1 MNRRMQIRWKLITII
16 VLAALLAFLLLIFKD
31 RSEPEYVG
39 EMVFTEEMQILTNK
53 SAELLKTDP
62 KEVRQ
67 EIGEYTKEEDW
78 YEAFD
83 QFLTYHE
90 LDQKICRETIGIIGG
105 EAVVHKPELA
115 RAQVLTVEAKVYSCA
130 SDEFEQLSYTNV
142 IAYRMEDTLLAIREK
157 LPDPVVFPEAYLE
170 EADEN
175 GIQFFYRG
183 CELYHPCAQKQESEQ
198 IVTLGFRGEELV
210 SYEEDGEIISGKTLQ
225 VTEQAVTLEEQ
236 VEILFGEVCEGYYQK
251 EEVRSSNTDEIP
263 IGYAFTDYLIKDG
276 KICAFLIL
284 PKEQMEYIRVAIW
297 QSDYRG
303 LYHKEIILQSSEELT
318 LSYMKNGEKKEEP
331 LPAGKKLVLSQDA
344 DYLKEGMLKV
354 VNPTNSGKTDLLSVH
369 RNQGVPSYR
378 GNFEIHKTED
388 GLLLINELLLEE
400 YLYAVVPSEMPST
413 YPAESLKAQ
422 AVCARTYSY
431 GYLEHAGL
439 PALGAHVDDSVNY
452 QVYNNIMEKKS
463 STDAVRQTEGEL
475 LLQDGKP
482 ITAYYYSTS
491 CGYGSD
497 DRIWK
502 EEGESAAPY
511 LRSVHIAQDKNQDI
525 NKESQEKLI
534 QMDPLKENKEQT
546 DAAQIDELQEKNEQ
560 PVVNHQDNQQDN
572 LQKNSEQKIKETI
585 DNNQNDLTQE
595 EAIREYLTTVHE
607 EDYEKDEPWYRWSYT
622 VKDFD
627 TNLLKKKLQERG
639 ISFTD
644 FKKVKDMEI
653 IRRAAGGSAEI
664 LVITTDQGEIPV
676 EGEYEIRY
684 VLNQGGGVI
693 RQDDSP
699 YALSTILPS
708 AYFVMDLQ
716 MGKKGV
722 TGFSLSGGGF
732 GHGVG
737 MSQNAAKS
745 MAQSGKTYEEIL
757 AMFYRD
763 CQLAKKY

>member
-1 MNRRMQIRWKLITII
+1 MQIRWKLIII
-16 VLAALLAFLLLIFKD
+16 FVLAALLAFLLFFYKE

-39 EMVFTEEMQILTNK
+39 EMVFTGDMQILTDK

-62 KEVRQ
+62 EAVRE

-90 LDQKICRETIGIIGG
+90 LDRQICKETIGIIGG
-105 EAVVHKPELA
+105 KDFVHKPELA
-115 RAQVLTVEAKVYSCA
+115 KGQVLTVDGTVYSYV
-130 SDEFEQLSYTNV
+130 SNGFDQLSYRNV
-142 IAYRMEDTLLAIREK
+142 VAYRMENTLLAIREK
-157 LPDPVVFPEAYLE
+157 LSDPVVFREAYLE
-170 EADEN
+170 EADES

-183 CELYHPCAQKQESEQ
+183 CGLYHPCAQKQGAEQ
-198 IVTLGFRGEELV
+198 IVTLAFQGEELV

-236 VEILFGEVCEGYYQK
+236 GTIPFGEVCEGYYQK
-251 EEVRSSNTDEIP
+251 EEVRSSNMDEIP
-263 IGYAFTDYLIKDG
+263 IGYVFTDYLIKDG

-284 PKEQMEYIRVAIW
+284 PKEQMEYIRVAIQ

-318 LSYMKNGEKKEEP
+318 LSYLENGEKKEEP
-331 LPAGKKLVLSQDA
+331 LPAGKKLVLSQDT

-378 GNFEIHKTED
+378 GNFEIHKTEE

-463 STDAVRQTEGEL
+463 STDAVRQTGGEL

-491 CGYGSD
+491 CGYGTD

-502 EEGESAAPY
+502 EQGDSAAPY
-511 LRSVHIAQDKNQDI
+511 LRSVHIAREDSQKNLEQKTNEDTD
-525 NKESQEKLI
+525 NKLNDLI
-534 QMDPLKENKEQT
+534 QE
-546 DAAQIDELQEKNEQ
+546 
-560 PVVNHQDNQQDN
+560 
-572 LQKNSEQKIKETI
+572 ETLR
-585 DNNQNDLTQE
+585 D
-595 EAIREYLTTVHE
+595 YLTAVHE
-607 EDYEKDEPWYRWSYT
+607 EDYEKEEPWYRWSYT
-622 VKDFD
+622 VKDID
-627 TNLLKKKLQERG
+627 IDLLKKKLQERG

-653 IRRAAGGSAEI
+653 TRRAAGGSAGA

-676 EGEYEIRY
+676 EEEYEIRY

-693 RQDDSP
+693 RQDGSA
-699 YALSTILPS
+699 YELSTILPS
-708 AYFVMDLQ
+708 AYFVIDLQ
-716 MGKKGV
+716 KGKKGI
-722 TGFSLSGGGF
+722 TGFTLSGGGF

-737 MSQNAAKS
+737 MSQNAAKA

-757 AMFYRD
+757 AMFYRN

>member
-1 MNRRMQIRWKLITII
+1 MNRHMQIRWKLIAIL
-16 VLAALLAFLLLIFKD
+16 VLAALLTFLLFFYKD

-39 EMVFTEEMQILTNK
+39 EMVFTGEMQILTDRAAK
-53 SAELLKTDP
+53 LLVSDP
-62 KEVRQ
+62 ETIRQ
-67 EIGEYTKEEDW
+67 EIGEYTREEDW

-83 QFLTYHE
+83 QFLTCHQ

-105 EAVVHKPELA
+105 KDWVHKPELA
-115 RAQVLTVEAKVYSCA
+115 EGQLLAVDGTVYSYV
-130 SDEFEQLSYTNV
+130 SDEFARLNYINV
-142 IAYRMEDTLLAIREK
+142 DAYRMENTLLAIREK
-157 LPDPVVFPEAYLE
+157 MTDPVVFSEAYLE
-170 EADEN
+170 EADES
-175 GIQFFYRG
+175 GIRFFYRE
-183 CELYHPCAQKQESEQ
+183 CELYHPCGQKQGSEQ
-198 IVTLGFRGEELV
+198 IVTLGLRGGELI

-225 VTEQAVTLEEQ
+225 VTEHAVTLEEQ
-236 VEILFGEVCEGYYQK
+236 GEIPFGEVCEGYYQK
-251 EEVRSSNTDEIP
+251 EEVHSSNTSDIP

-284 PKEQMEYIRVAIW
+284 PKERMEYIRVAIQ

-303 LYHKEIILQSSEELT
+303 LYHKEVVLQSSEELM
-318 LSYMKNGEKKEEP
+318 LSYLENGERKEEP
-331 LPAGKKLVLSQDA
+331 LSAGKKLVLTQDT

-354 VNPTNSGKTDLLSVH
+354 VNPTNSGRTDLLSVH
-369 RNQGVPSYR
+369 RNQGIPSYR
-378 GNFEIHKTED
+378 GNFEIHKTEE

-413 YPAESLKAQ
+413 YPSESLKAQ

-463 STDAVRQTEGEL
+463 STDAVRQTGGEL

-491 CGYGSD
+491 CGYGTD

-502 EEGESAAPY
+502 EEGEGAAPY
-511 LRSVHIAQDKNQDI
+511 LRSVHIAQDEN
-525 NKESQEKLI
+525 NESQEI
-534 QMDPLKENKEQT
+534 SEQT
-546 DAAQIDELQEKNEQ
+546 DTTQTDELQK
-560 PVVNHQDNQQDN
+560 
-572 LQKNSEQKIKETI
+572 KSEQ
-585 DNNQNDLTQE
+585 E
-595 EAIREYLTTVHE
+595 EVLREYLTTVHE
-607 EDYEKDEPWYRWSYT
+607 EDYEKEEPWYRWSYT
-622 VKDFD
+622 VQDLD
-627 TNLLKKKLQERG
+627 IDLLKTKLQERG

-653 IRRAAGGSAEI
+653 IRRAAGGSART
-664 LVITTDQGEIPV
+664 LVISTDQGELQV

-684 VLNQGGGVI
+684 VLNQGGEVI
-693 RQDDSP
+693 RQDDSAYIP
-699 YALSTILPS
+699 STILPS

-716 MGKKGV
+716 QGKKGI
-722 TGFSLSGGGF
+722 TGFTLYGGGF

-737 MSQNAAKS
+737 MSQNAAKA

-757 AMFYRD
+757 AMFYWN

>member
-39 EMVFTEEMQILTNK
+39 EMVFTGEMQILTDK
-53 SAELLKTDP
+53 SAELLKIDP
-62 KEVRQ
+62 EEIRQ
-67 EIGEYTKEEDW
+67 EIGEYAKEEDW

-83 QFLTYHE
+83 QFLTYHK
-90 LDQKICRETIGIIGG
+90 LDQKISRETIGIIGG

-115 RAQVLTVEAKVYSCA
+115 KGQVLTVEAKVYSCV
-130 SDEFEQLSYTNV
+130 SDGFEQLSYTNV
-142 IAYRMEDTLLAIREK
+142 VAYRMDNTLLAIREK

-183 CELYHPCAQKQESEQ
+183 CELYHPCAKKQGSEQ

-236 VEILFGEVCEGYYQK
+236 GEIPFGEVCEGYYQK

-284 PKEQMEYIRVAIW
+284 PKEQMEYIRVAIQ

-318 LSYMKNGEKKEEP
+318 LSYLENGEKKEES
-331 LPAGKKLVLSQDA
+331 LPAGKKFVLSQDA
-344 DYLKEGMLKV
+344 DYLKEGMVKV

-491 CGYGSD
+491 CGYGTD

-511 LRSVHIAQDKNQDI
+511 LRSVHIAQQENTESKKN
-525 NKESQEKLI
+525 N
-534 QMDPLKENKEQT
+534 EQT
-546 DAAQIDELQEKNEQ
+546 DAAQIDELQEKSEQ
-560 PVVNHQDNQQDN
+560 SVENQQDN
-572 LQKNSEQKIKETI
+572 LQKKSEQKINQNT
-585 DNNQNDLTQE
+585 DNNQNNLTQE
-595 EAIREYLTTVHE
+595 EALREYLTTVHE
-607 EDYEKDEPWYRWSYT
+607 EDYEKEEPWYRWSYT
-622 VKDFD
+622 VKELDVD
-627 TNLLKKKLQERG
+627 LLKKKLQERG

-653 IRRAAGGSAEI
+653 RKRAAGGSAEL
-664 LVITTDQGEIPV
+664 LVIYTDQREIPV

-684 VLNQGGGVI
+684 VLNQGGEVI
-693 RQDDSP
+693 RQDDSA

-708 AYFVMDLQ
+708 AYFVINLQ
-716 MGKKGV
+716 KGKKGI
-722 TGFSLSGGGF
+722 TGFTLSGGGF

-737 MSQNAAKS
+737 MSQNAAKA

-757 AMFYRD
+757 AMFYWD

>member
-1 MNRRMQIRWKLITII
+1 MNRHMQIRWKLIAIL
-16 VLAALLAFLLLIFKD
+16 VLAALLTFLLFFYKD

-39 EMVFTEEMQILTNK
+39 EMVFTGEMQILTDRAAK
-53 SAELLKTDP
+53 LLVSDP
-62 KEVRQ
+62 ETIRQ
-67 EIGEYTKEEDW
+67 EIGEYTREEDW

-83 QFLTYHE
+83 QFLTCHQ
-90 LDQKICRETIGIIGG
+90 LDRQICKETIGIIGG
-105 EAVVHKPELA
+105 KDFVHKPELA
-115 RAQVLTVEAKVYSCA
+115 EGQLLAVDGTVYSYI
-130 SDEFEQLSYTNV
+130 SDEFARLKYINV
-142 IAYRMEDTLLAIREK
+142 DAYRMENTLLAIREK
-157 LPDPVVFPEAYLE
+157 LTDPVMFSEAYLE
-170 EADEN
+170 EADES
-175 GIQFFYRG
+175 GIRFFYRG
-183 CELYHPCAQKQESEQ
+183 CELYHPCGQKQGSEQ
-198 IVTLGFRGEELV
+198 IVTLGLRRGELI

-225 VTEQAVTLEEQ
+225 VTEHAVTLEEQ
-236 VEILFGEVCEGYYQK
+236 GEIPFGEVCEGYYQK
-251 EEVRSSNTDEIP
+251 EEVHSSNTSDIP

-284 PKEQMEYIRVAIW
+284 PKERMEYIRVAIQ

-303 LYHKEIILQSSEELT
+303 LYHKEVVLQSSEELM
-318 LSYMKNGEKKEEP
+318 LSYLVNGERKEEP
-331 LPAGKKLVLSQDA
+331 LSAGKKLVLTQDT

-354 VNPTNSGKTDLLSVH
+354 VNPTNSGRTDLLSVH
-369 RNQGVPSYR
+369 RNQGIPSYR
-378 GNFEIHKTED
+378 GNFEIHKTEE

-413 YPAESLKAQ
+413 YPSESLKAQ

-491 CGYGSD
+491 CGYGTD

-502 EEGESAAPY
+502 EEGEGAAPY
-511 LRSVHIAQDKNQDI
+511 LRSVHIAQDEN
-525 NKESQEKLI
+525 NESQEI
-534 QMDPLKENKEQT
+534 SEQT
-546 DAAQIDELQEKNEQ
+546 DTTQTDELQK
-560 PVVNHQDNQQDN
+560 
-572 LQKNSEQKIKETI
+572 KSEQ
-585 DNNQNDLTQE
+585 E
-595 EAIREYLTTVHE
+595 EVLREYLTTVHE
-607 EDYEKDEPWYRWSYT
+607 EDYEKEEPWYRWSYT
-622 VKDFD
+622 VQDLD
-627 TNLLKKKLQERG
+627 IDLLKKKLQERE

-653 IRRAAGGSAEI
+653 IRRAAGGSART
-664 LVITTDQGEIPV
+664 LVISTDQGELQV

-684 VLNQGGGVI
+684 VLNQGGEVI
-693 RQDDSP
+693 RQDDSAYIP
-699 YALSTILPS
+699 STILPS

-716 MGKKGV
+716 KGKKGI
-722 TGFSLSGGGF
+722 TGFTLYGGGF

-737 MSQNAAKS
+737 MSQNAAKA

-757 AMFYRD
+757 AMFYWN

>member
-1 MNRRMQIRWKLITII
+1 MNRRMQIRWKLIII
-16 VLAALLAFLLLIFKD
+16 LVLAALLAFLLFFYKD

-39 EMVFTEEMQILTNK
+39 EMVFTGEMQILTDK

-62 KEVRQ
+62 EEVRQ

-90 LDQKICRETIGIIGG
+90 LDRQICKETIGIIGG
-105 EAVVHKPELA
+105 KDFVHKPELA
-115 RAQVLTVEAKVYSCA
+115 KGQILTAGAEVYSYV
-130 SDEFEQLSYTNV
+130 SDGFEQLSYTNV
-142 IAYRMEDTLLAIREK
+142 VAYRIENTLLAIREK
-157 LPDPVVFPEAYLE
+157 MTDSVVFSEAYLE
-170 EADEN
+170 EADES
-175 GIQFFYRG
+175 GIRFFYRG
-183 CELYHPCAQKQESEQ
+183 CELYHPCGQKQGSEQ
-198 IVTLGFRGEELV
+198 IVTLGLRGGELI

-225 VTEQAVTLEEQ
+225 VTEHAVTLEEQ
-236 VEILFGEVCEGYYQK
+236 GEIPFGEVCEGYYQK
-251 EEVRSSNTDEIP
+251 EEVHSSNTSDIP

-284 PKEQMEYIRVAIW
+284 PKERMEYIRVAIQ

-303 LYHKEIILQSSEELT
+303 LYHKEVVLQSSEELMLSYLVNGERKEET
-318 LSYMKNGEKKEEP
+318 LS
-331 LPAGKKLVLSQDA
+331 AGKKLVLTQDT

-354 VNPTNSGKTDLLSVH
+354 VNPTNSGRTDLLSVH
-369 RNQGVPSYR
+369 RNQGIPSYR
-378 GNFEIHKTED
+378 GDFEIHKTEE

-413 YPAESLKAQ
+413 YPPESLKAQ

-491 CGYGSD
+491 CGYGTD

-502 EEGESAAPY
+502 EEGEGAAPY
-511 LRSVHIAQDKNQDI
+511 LRSVHIAQDEN
-525 NKESQEKLI
+525 NESQEI
-534 QMDPLKENKEQT
+534 SEQT
-546 DAAQIDELQEKNEQ
+546 DTTQTDELQK
-560 PVVNHQDNQQDN
+560 
-572 LQKNSEQKIKETI
+572 KSEQ
-585 DNNQNDLTQE
+585 E
-595 EAIREYLTTVHE
+595 EVLREYLTTVHE
-607 EDYEKDEPWYRWSYT
+607 EDYEKEEPWYRWSYT
-622 VKDFD
+622 VQDLD
-627 TNLLKKKLQERG
+627 IDLLKKKLQERG

-653 IRRAAGGSAEI
+653 IRRAAGGSART
-664 LVITTDQGEIPV
+664 LVISTDQGELQV

-684 VLNQGGGVI
+684 VLNQEGEVI
-693 RQDDSP
+693 RQDDSAYIP
-699 YALSTILPS
+699 STILPS

-716 MGKKGV
+716 KGKKGI
-722 TGFSLSGGGF
+722 TGFTLYGGGF

-737 MSQNAAKS
+737 MSQNAAKA

-757 AMFYRD
+757 AMFYWN

>member
-1 MNRRMQIRWKLITII
+1 MNRHMQIRWKLIAIL
-16 VLAALLAFLLLIFKD
+16 VLAALLTFLLFFYKD

-39 EMVFTEEMQILTNK
+39 EMVFTGEMQILTDRAAK
-53 SAELLKTDP
+53 LLVSDP
-62 KEVRQ
+62 EAIRR
-67 EIGEYTKEEDW
+67 EIGEYTREEDW

-83 QFLTYHE
+83 RFLTCHQ

-105 EAVVHKPELA
+105 KDWVHKPELA
-115 RAQVLTVEAKVYSCA
+115 EGQLLAVDGTVYSYV
-130 SDEFEQLSYTNV
+130 SDEFARLNYINV
-142 IAYRMEDTLLAIREK
+142 DAYRMENTLLAIREK
-157 LPDPVVFPEAYLE
+157 MTDPVVFSEAYLE
-170 EADEN
+170 EADES
-175 GIQFFYRG
+175 GIRFFYRG
-183 CELYHPCAQKQESEQ
+183 CELYHPCGQKQGSEH
-198 IVTLGFRGEELV
+198 IVTLGLRGGELI

-225 VTEQAVTLEEQ
+225 VTEHAVTLEEQ
-236 VEILFGEVCEGYYQK
+236 GEIPFGEVCEGYYQK
-251 EEVRSSNTDEIP
+251 EEVHSSNTSDIP

-284 PKEQMEYIRVAIW
+284 PKERMEYIRVAIQ

-303 LYHKEIILQSSEELT
+303 LYHKEVVLQSSEELM
-318 LSYMKNGEKKEEP
+318 LSYLENGERKEEP
-331 LPAGKKLVLSQDA
+331 LSAGKKLVLTQDT

-354 VNPTNSGKTDLLSVH
+354 VNPTNSGRTDLLSVH
-369 RNQGVPSYR
+369 RNQGIPSYR
-378 GNFEIHKTED
+378 GNFEIHKTEE

-413 YPAESLKAQ
+413 YPSESLKAQ

-463 STDAVRQTEGEL
+463 STDAVRQTGGEL

-491 CGYGSD
+491 CGYGTD

-511 LRSVHIAQDKNQDI
+511 LGSVHIAQDD
-525 NKESQEKLI
+525 
-534 QMDPLKENKEQT
+534 
-546 DAAQIDELQEKNEQ
+546 
-560 PVVNHQDNQQDN
+560 
-572 LQKNSEQKIKETI
+572 I
-585 DNNQNDLTQE
+585 DNKLSDLTQE
-595 EAIREYLTTVHE
+595 EVLREYLTTVHK
-607 EDYEKDEPWYRWSYT
+607 EDYEKEEPWYRWSYT
-622 VKDFD
+622 VQDLD
-627 TNLLKKKLQERG
+627 IDLLKKKLQERG
-639 ISFTD
+639 ISFAD

-653 IRRAAGGSAEI
+653 IRRAAGGSART
-664 LVITTDQGEIPV
+664 LVISTDQGELQV

-684 VLNQGGGVI
+684 VLNQGGEVI
-693 RQDDSP
+693 RQDDSAYIP
-699 YALSTILPS
+699 STILPS

-716 MGKKGV
+716 QGKKGI
-722 TGFSLSGGGF
+722 TGYTLSGGGF

-737 MSQNAAKS
+737 MSQNAAKA
-745 MAQSGKTYEEIL
+745 MAQSGRTYEEIL
-757 AMFYRD
+757 AMFYWN

>member
-39 EMVFTEEMQILTNK
+39 EMVFTGEMQILTDK
-53 SAELLKTDP
+53 SAELLQTDP
-62 KEVRQ
+62 EEVRQ
-67 EIGEYTKEEDW
+67 EIGEYAKEEDW

-83 QFLTYHE
+83 QFLTYHK
-90 LDQKICRETIGIIGG
+90 LDQKISRETIGIIGG

-115 RAQVLTVEAKVYSCA
+115 KGQVLTVEAKVYSYA
-130 SDEFEQLSYTNV
+130 SDGFEQLSYTNV
-142 IAYRMEDTLLAIREK
+142 VAYRMEDTLLAIREK

-183 CELYHPCAQKQESEQ
+183 CELYHPCAQKQGSEQ
-198 IVTLGFRGEELV
+198 IVTLGFRGEKLV
-210 SYEEDGEIISGKTLQ
+210 SYEENGEIISGKTLQ

-236 VEILFGEVCEGYYQK
+236 GEIPFGEVCEGYYQK

-284 PKEQMEYIRVAIW
+284 PKEQMEYIRVAIQ

-318 LSYMKNGEKKEEP
+318 LSYLENGEKKEEP

-369 RNQGVPSYR
+369 RNQGVPLYR

-491 CGYGSD
+491 CGYGTD

-511 LRSVHIAQDKNQDI
+511 LRSVHIAQD
-525 NKESQEKLI
+525 
-534 QMDPLKENKEQT
+534 ENKELQEINEQT
-546 DAAQIDELQEKNEQ
+546 TELQEK
-560 PVVNHQDNQQDN
+560 
-572 LQKNSEQKIKETI
+572 TF
-585 DNNQNDLTQE
+585 
-595 EAIREYLTTVHE
+595 REYLTTTHE
-607 EDYEKDEPWYRWSYT
+607 EDYEKEEPWYRWSYT
-622 VKDFD
+622 VKELDVD
-627 TNLLKKKLQERG
+627 LLKKKLQERG

-653 IRRAAGGSAEI
+653 RKRAAGGSAGL

-684 VLNQGGGVI
+684 ILNQGDEVI
-693 RQDDSP
+693 RQDDSA

-708 AYFVMDLQ
+708 AYFVIDLQ
-716 MGKKGV
+716 KGKKGI
-722 TGFSLSGGGF
+722 TGFTLLGGGF

-737 MSQNAAKS
+737 MSQNAAKA
-745 MAQSGKTYEEIL
+745 MAQSGRTYEEIL
-757 AMFYRD
+757 AMFYWD

>member
-1 MNRRMQIRWKLITII
+1 MNRRMQIRWKLIII
-16 VLAALLAFLLLIFKD
+16 FVLAALLAFLLFFYKE

-39 EMVFTEEMQILTNK
+39 EMVFTGDMQILTDK

-62 KEVRQ
+62 EAVRE

-90 LDQKICRETIGIIGG
+90 LDRQICKETIGIIGG
-105 EAVVHKPELA
+105 KDFVHKPELA
-115 RAQVLTVEAKVYSCA
+115 KGQVLIVDGTVYSYV
-130 SDEFEQLSYTNV
+130 SNGFDQLSYRNV
-142 IAYRMEDTLLAIREK
+142 VAYRMENTLLAIREK
-157 LPDPVVFPEAYLE
+157 LSDPVVFREAYLE
-170 EADEN
+170 EADES

-183 CELYHPCAQKQESEQ
+183 CGLYHPCAQKQGAEQ
-198 IVTLGFRGEELV
+198 IVTLAFQGEELV

-236 VEILFGEVCEGYYQK
+236 GAIPFGEVCEGYYQK
-251 EEVRSSNTDEIP
+251 EEVRSSNMDEIP

-284 PKEQMEYIRVAIW
+284 PKEQMEYIRVAIQ

-303 LYHKEIILQSSEELT
+303 LYHKEIILQSSEELA
-318 LSYMKNGEKKEEP
+318 LSYLENGEKKEEP
-331 LPAGKKLVLSQDA
+331 LPAGKKLVLPQDT

-378 GNFEIHKTED
+378 GNFEIHKTEE

-463 STDAVRQTEGEL
+463 STDAVRQTGGEL

-491 CGYGSD
+491 CGYGTD

-511 LRSVHIAQDKNQDI
+511 LRSVHIAREDSQKNLEQKTNEDTD
-525 NKESQEKLI
+525 NKLNDLI
-534 QMDPLKENKEQT
+534 QE
-546 DAAQIDELQEKNEQ
+546 
-560 PVVNHQDNQQDN
+560 
-572 LQKNSEQKIKETI
+572 ETLR
-585 DNNQNDLTQE
+585 D
-595 EAIREYLTTVHE
+595 YLTAVHE
-607 EDYEKDEPWYRWSYT
+607 EDYEKEEPWYRWSYT
-622 VKDFD
+622 VKDID
-627 TNLLKKKLQERG
+627 IDLLKKKLQERG

-653 IRRAAGGSAEI
+653 TRRAAGGSAGA

-676 EGEYEIRY
+676 EEEYEIRY

-693 RQDDSP
+693 RQDGSA
-699 YALSTILPS
+699 YELSTILPS
-708 AYFVMDLQ
+708 AYFVIDLQ
-716 MGKKGV
+716 KGKKGI
-722 TGFSLSGGGF
+722 TGFTLSGGGF

-737 MSQNAAKS
+737 MSQNAAKA

-757 AMFYRD
+757 AMFYRN

>member
-1 MNRRMQIRWKLITII
+1 MNRRMQIRWKLIII
-16 VLAALLAFLLLIFKD
+16 LVLAALLAFLLFFYKD

-39 EMVFTEEMQILTNK
+39 EMVFTGEMQILTDK

-62 KEVRQ
+62 EEVRQ

-90 LDQKICRETIGIIGG
+90 LDRQICKETIGIIGG
-105 EAVVHKPELA
+105 KDFVHKPELA
-115 RAQVLTVEAKVYSCA
+115 KGQILTAGAEVYSYV
-130 SDEFEQLSYTNV
+130 SDGFEQLSYTNV
-142 IAYRMEDTLLAIREK
+142 VAYRIENTLLAIREK
-157 LPDPVVFPEAYLE
+157 MTDPVVFSEAYLE
-170 EADEN
+170 EADES
-175 GIQFFYRG
+175 GIRFFYRG
-183 CELYHPCAQKQESEQ
+183 CELYHPCGQKQGSEQ
-198 IVTLGFRGEELV
+198 IVTLGLRGGELI

-225 VTEQAVTLEEQ
+225 VTEHAVTLEEQ
-236 VEILFGEVCEGYYQK
+236 GEIPFGEVCEGYYQK
-251 EEVRSSNTDEIP
+251 EEVHSSNTSDIP

-284 PKEQMEYIRVAIW
+284 PKERMEYIRVAIQ

-303 LYHKEIILQSSEELT
+303 LYHKEVVLQSSEELM
-318 LSYMKNGEKKEEP
+318 LSYLVNGERKEEP
-331 LPAGKKLVLSQDA
+331 LSAGKKLVLTQDT

-354 VNPTNSGKTDLLSVH
+354 VNPTNSGRTDLLSVH
-369 RNQGVPSYR
+369 RNQGIPSYR
-378 GNFEIHKTED
+378 GNFEIHKTEE

-413 YPAESLKAQ
+413 YPPESLKAQ

-491 CGYGSD
+491 CGYGTD

-502 EEGESAAPY
+502 EEGEGAAPY
-511 LRSVHIAQDKNQDI
+511 LRSVHIAQDEN
-525 NKESQEKLI
+525 NESQEI
-534 QMDPLKENKEQT
+534 SEQT
-546 DAAQIDELQEKNEQ
+546 DTTQTDELQK
-560 PVVNHQDNQQDN
+560 
-572 LQKNSEQKIKETI
+572 KSEQ
-585 DNNQNDLTQE
+585 E
-595 EAIREYLTTVHE
+595 EVLREYLTTVHE
-607 EDYEKDEPWYRWSYT
+607 EDYEKEEPWYRWSYT
-622 VKDFD
+622 VNDLD
-627 TNLLKKKLQERG
+627 INLLKKKLQERG

-644 FKKVKDMEI
+644 FKKIKDMEI
-653 IRRAAGGSAEI
+653 IRRAAGGSART
-664 LVITTDQGEIPV
+664 LVISTDQGELQV

-684 VLNQGGGVI
+684 VLNQEGEVI
-693 RQDDSP
+693 RQDDSAYIP
-699 YALSTILPS
+699 SIILPS

-716 MGKKGV
+716 KGKKGI
-722 TGFSLSGGGF
+722 TGYTLSGGGF

-737 MSQNAAKS
+737 MSQNAAKA
-745 MAQSGKTYEEIL
+745 MAQSGRTYEEIL
-757 AMFYRD
+757 AMFYWN

>member
-1 MNRRMQIRWKLITII
+1 MNRHMQIRWKLIAIL
-16 VLAALLAFLLLIFKD
+16 VLAALLTFLLFFYKD

-39 EMVFTEEMQILTNK
+39 EMVFTGEMQILTDRAAK
-53 SAELLKTDP
+53 LLVSDP
-62 KEVRQ
+62 ETIRQ
-67 EIGEYTKEEDW
+67 EIGEYTREEDW

-83 QFLTYHE
+83 RFLTCHQ

-105 EAVVHKPELA
+105 KDWVHKPELA
-115 RAQVLTVEAKVYSCA
+115 EGQLLAVDGTVYSYI
-130 SDEFEQLSYTNV
+130 SDELARLNYINV
-142 IAYRMEDTLLAIREK
+142 DAYRMENTLLAIREK
-157 LPDPVVFPEAYLE
+157 MTDPVVFSEAYLE
-170 EADEN
+170 EADES
-175 GIQFFYRG
+175 GIRFFYRG
-183 CELYHPCAQKQESEQ
+183 CELYHPCGQKQGSEQ
-198 IVTLGFRGEELV
+198 IVTLGLRGGELI

-225 VTEQAVTLEEQ
+225 VTEHAVTLEEQ
-236 VEILFGEVCEGYYQK
+236 GEIPFGEVCEGYYQK
-251 EEVRSSNTDEIP
+251 EEVHSSNTSDIP

-284 PKEQMEYIRVAIW
+284 PKERMEYIRVAIQ

-303 LYHKEIILQSSEELT
+303 LYHEEVVLQSSEELM
-318 LSYMKNGEKKEEP
+318 LSYLENGERKEEP
-331 LPAGKKLVLSQDA
+331 LSAGKKLVLTQDT

-354 VNPTNSGKTDLLSVH
+354 VNPTNSGRTDLLSVH
-369 RNQGVPSYR
+369 RNQGIPSYR
-378 GNFEIHKTED
+378 GNFEIHKTEE

-413 YPAESLKAQ
+413 YPSESLKAQ

-491 CGYGSD
+491 CGYGTD

-502 EEGESAAPY
+502 EEGEGAAPY
-511 LRSVHIAQDKNQDI
+511 LRSVHIAQDEN
-525 NKESQEKLI
+525 NESQEI
-534 QMDPLKENKEQT
+534 SEQT
-546 DAAQIDELQEKNEQ
+546 DTTQTDELQK
-560 PVVNHQDNQQDN
+560 
-572 LQKNSEQKIKETI
+572 KSEQ
-585 DNNQNDLTQE
+585 E
-595 EAIREYLTTVHE
+595 EVLREYLTTVHE
-607 EDYEKDEPWYRWSYT
+607 EDYEKEEPWYRWSYT
-622 VKDFD
+622 VQDLD
-627 TNLLKKKLQERG
+627 IDLLKKKLQERG

-644 FKKVKDMEI
+644 FKKIKDMEI
-653 IRRAAGGSAEI
+653 IRRAAGGSART
-664 LVITTDQGEIPV
+664 LVISTDQGELQV

-684 VLNQGGGVI
+684 VLNQEGEVI
-693 RQDDSP
+693 RQDDSA
-699 YALSTILPS
+699 YTLSTILPS

-716 MGKKGV
+716 KGKKGI
-722 TGFSLSGGGF
+722 TGYTLSGGGF

-737 MSQNAAKS
+737 MSQNAAKA
-745 MAQSGKTYEEIL
+745 MAQSGRTYEEIL
-757 AMFYRD
+757 AMFYWN

>member
-1 MNRRMQIRWKLITII
+1 MQIRWKLITIL
-16 VLAALLAFLLLIFKD
+16 VLAALLAFLLLFYKD

-39 EMVFTEEMQILTNK
+39 EMVFTGEMQILTDK

-115 RAQVLTVEAKVYSCA
+115 KGQVLTVDATVYSCV
-130 SDEFEQLSYTNV
+130 SEGIEQLSYTNV
-142 IAYRMEDTLLAIREK
+142 VAYRMEDTLLALREK
-157 LPDPVVFPEAYLE
+157 LPDPVVFSEAYLE
-170 EADEN
+170 EADES

-183 CELYHPCAQKQESEQ
+183 CELYHPCAQKQGSEQ
-198 IVTLGFRGEELV
+198 IVTLAFKGSELV

-236 VEILFGEVCEGYYQK
+236 GTIPFGERCEGYYQK

-263 IGYAFTDYLIKDG
+263 IGYAFTDYLIKNG

-284 PKEQMEYIRVAIW
+284 PKEQMEYIRVAIQ

-303 LYHKEIILQSSEELT
+303 LYHKEIILQSSEELI
-318 LSYMKNGEKKEEP
+318 LSYLENGKRKEEP
-331 LPAGKKLVLSQDA
+331 LPAGEKLILSQDA
-344 DYLKEGMLKV
+344 DYLKEGMVKV

-369 RNQGVPSYR
+369 RNQGVPAYR
-378 GNFEIHKTED
+378 GNFEIHKTEE

-475 LLQDGKP
+475 LLQAGKP

-491 CGYGSD
+491 CGYGTD

-502 EEGESAAPY
+502 KEGESAASY
-511 LRSVHIAQDKNQDI
+511 LRSVHIAQQENT
-525 NKESQEKLI
+525 ESQK
-534 QMDPLKENKEQT
+534 NNEQT
-546 DAAQIDELQEKNEQ
+546 DAAQIDELQKKREQ
-560 PVVNHQDNQQDN
+560 SVGNQQDDS
-572 LQKNSEQKIKETI
+572 QKNLEQKNNEDT
-585 DNNQNDLTQE
+585 DNKRNDLTQE
-595 EAIREYLTTVHE
+595 EALREYLTTVHE
-607 EDYEKDEPWYRWSYT
+607 EDYEKEEPWYRWSYT

-627 TNLLKKKLQERG
+627 VDLLKKKLQERG

-644 FKKVKDMEI
+644 FKKVKDMAI
-653 IRRAAGGSAEI
+653 TVRAEGGSARI

-684 VLNQGGGVI
+684 VLNQGGEVI
-693 RQDDSP
+693 RQDESA
-699 YALSTILPS
+699 YTLSTILPS
-708 AYFVMDLQ
+708 ACFVIDLQ
-716 MGKKGV
+716 KGKKGI
-722 TGFSLSGGGF
+722 TGFTLSGGGF

-737 MSQNAAKS
+737 MSQNAARA
-745 MAQSGKTYEEIL
+745 MAQSGKTYEQIL
-757 AMFYRD
+757 AMFYWD

>member
-1 MNRRMQIRWKLITII
+1 MNRRMQIRWKLIII
-16 VLAALLAFLLLIFKD
+16 LVLAALLAFLLFFYKD

-39 EMVFTEEMQILTNK
+39 EMVFTGEMQILTDK

-62 KEVRQ
+62 EEVRQ

-78 YEAFD
+78 YEALD

-90 LDQKICRETIGIIGG
+90 LDRQICKETIGIIGG
-105 EAVVHKPELA
+105 KDFVHKPELA
-115 RAQVLTVEAKVYSCA
+115 KGQILTAGAEVYSYV
-130 SDEFEQLSYTNV
+130 SDGFEQLSYTNV
-142 IAYRMEDTLLAIREK
+142 VAYRIENTLLAIREK
-157 LPDPVVFPEAYLE
+157 MTDPVVFSEAYLE
-170 EADEN
+170 EADES
-175 GIQFFYRG
+175 GIRFFYRG
-183 CELYHPCAQKQESEQ
+183 CELYHPCGQKQGSEQ
-198 IVTLGFRGEELV
+198 IVTLGLRGGELI

-225 VTEQAVTLEEQ
+225 VTEHAVTLEEQ
-236 VEILFGEVCEGYYQK
+236 GEIPFGEVCEGYYQK
-251 EEVRSSNTDEIP
+251 EEVHSSNTSDIP

-284 PKEQMEYIRVAIW
+284 PKERMEYIRVAIQ

-303 LYHKEIILQSSEELT
+303 LYHKEVVLQSSEELM
-318 LSYMKNGEKKEEP
+318 LSYLVNGERKEEP
-331 LPAGKKLVLSQDA
+331 LSAGKKLVLTQDT

-354 VNPTNSGKTDLLSVH
+354 VNPTNSGRTDLLSVH
-369 RNQGVPSYR
+369 RNQGIPSYR
-378 GNFEIHKTED
+378 GNFEIHKTEE

-413 YPAESLKAQ
+413 YPPESLKAQ

-491 CGYGSD
+491 CGYGTD

-502 EEGESAAPY
+502 EEGEGAAPY
-511 LRSVHIAQDKNQDI
+511 LRSVHIAQDEN
-525 NKESQEKLI
+525 NESQEI
-534 QMDPLKENKEQT
+534 SEQT
-546 DAAQIDELQEKNEQ
+546 DTTQTDELQK
-560 PVVNHQDNQQDN
+560 
-572 LQKNSEQKIKETI
+572 KSEQ
-585 DNNQNDLTQE
+585 E
-595 EAIREYLTTVHE
+595 EVLREYLTTVHE
-607 EDYEKDEPWYRWSYT
+607 EDYEKEEPWYRWSYT
-622 VKDFD
+622 VQDLD
-627 TNLLKKKLQERG
+627 IDLLKKKLQERG

-653 IRRAAGGSAEI
+653 IRRAAGGSART
-664 LVITTDQGEIPV
+664 LVISTDQGELQV

-684 VLNQGGGVI
+684 VLNQEGEVI
-693 RQDDSP
+693 RQDDSA
-699 YALSTILPS
+699 YTLSTILPS

-716 MGKKGV
+716 KGKKGI
-722 TGFSLSGGGF
+722 TGFTLSGGGF

-737 MSQNAAKS
+737 MSQNAAKA
-745 MAQSGKTYEEIL
+745 MAQSGRTYEEIL
-757 AMFYRD
+757 AMFYWN

>member
-1 MNRRMQIRWKLITII
+1 MNRRMQIRWKLIII
-16 VLAALLAFLLLIFKD
+16 FVLAALLAFLLFFYKE

-39 EMVFTEEMQILTNK
+39 EMVFTGDMQILTDKN
-53 SAELLKTDP
+53 AELLKTDP
-62 KEVRQ
+62 EAVRE

-90 LDQKICRETIGIIGG
+90 LDRQICKETIGIIGG
-105 EAVVHKPELA
+105 KDFVHKPELA
-115 RAQVLTVEAKVYSCA
+115 KGQVLTVDGTVYSYV
-130 SDEFEQLSYTNV
+130 SNGFDQLSYRNV
-142 IAYRMEDTLLAIREK
+142 VAYRMENTLLAIREK
-157 LPDPVVFPEAYLE
+157 LSDPVVFREAYLE
-170 EADEN
+170 EADES

-183 CELYHPCAQKQESEQ
+183 CGLYHPCAQKQGAEQ
-198 IVTLGFRGEELV
+198 IVTLAFQGEELV

-236 VEILFGEVCEGYYQK
+236 GTIPFGEVCEGYYQK
-251 EEVRSSNTDEIP
+251 EEVRSSNMDEIP

-284 PKEQMEYIRVAIW
+284 PKEQMEYIRVAIQ

-318 LSYMKNGEKKEEP
+318 LSYLENGEKKEEP
-331 LPAGKKLVLSQDA
+331 LPAGKKLVLSQDT

-378 GNFEIHKTED
+378 GNFEIHKTEE

-431 GYLEHAGL
+431 GYLDHAGL

-463 STDAVRQTEGEL
+463 STDAVRQTGGEL

-491 CGYGSD
+491 CGYGTD

-502 EEGESAAPY
+502 EQGDSAAPY
-511 LRSVHIAQDKNQDI
+511 LRSVHIAREDSQKNLEQKTNEDTD
-525 NKESQEKLI
+525 NKLNDLI
-534 QMDPLKENKEQT
+534 QE
-546 DAAQIDELQEKNEQ
+546 
-560 PVVNHQDNQQDN
+560 
-572 LQKNSEQKIKETI
+572 ETLR
-585 DNNQNDLTQE
+585 D
-595 EAIREYLTTVHE
+595 YLTAVHE
-607 EDYEKDEPWYRWSYT
+607 EDYEKEEPWYRWSYT
-622 VKDFD
+622 VKDID
-627 TNLLKKKLQERG
+627 IDLLKKKLQERG

-653 IRRAAGGSAEI
+653 TRRAAGGSAGA

-676 EGEYEIRY
+676 EEEYEIRY

-693 RQDDSP
+693 RQDGSA
-699 YALSTILPS
+699 YELSTILPS
-708 AYFVMDLQ
+708 AYFVIDLQ
-716 MGKKGV
+716 KGKKGI
-722 TGFSLSGGGF
+722 TGFTLSGGGF

-737 MSQNAAKS
+737 MSQNAAKA

-757 AMFYRD
+757 AMFYRN

>member
-1 MNRRMQIRWKLITII
+1 MNRHMQIRWKLIAIL
-16 VLAALLAFLLLIFKD
+16 VLAALLTFLLFFYKD

-39 EMVFTEEMQILTNK
+39 EMVFTGEMQILTDRAAK
-53 SAELLKTDP
+53 LLVSDP
-62 KEVRQ
+62 EAIRR
-67 EIGEYTKEEDW
+67 EIGEYTREEDW

-83 QFLTYHE
+83 RFLTCHQ

-105 EAVVHKPELA
+105 KDWVHKPELA
-115 RAQVLTVEAKVYSCA
+115 EGQLLAVDGTVYSYV
-130 SDEFEQLSYTNV
+130 SDEFARLNYINV
-142 IAYRMEDTLLAIREK
+142 DAYRMENTLLAIREK
-157 LPDPVVFPEAYLE
+157 MTDPVVFSEAYLE
-170 EADEN
+170 EADES
-175 GIQFFYRG
+175 GIRFFYRG
-183 CELYHPCAQKQESEQ
+183 CELYHPCGQKQGSEQ
-198 IVTLGFRGEELV
+198 IVTLGLRGGELI

-225 VTEQAVTLEEQ
+225 VTEHAVTLEEQ
-236 VEILFGEVCEGYYQK
+236 GEIPFGEVCEGYYQK
-251 EEVRSSNTDEIP
+251 EEVHSSNTSDIP

-284 PKEQMEYIRVAIW
+284 PKERMEYIRVAIQ

-303 LYHKEIILQSSEELT
+303 LYHKEVVLQSSEELM
-318 LSYMKNGEKKEEP
+318 LSYLENGERKEEP
-331 LPAGKKLVLSQDA
+331 LSAGKKLVLTQDT

-354 VNPTNSGKTDLLSVH
+354 VNPTNSGRTDLLSVH
-369 RNQGVPSYR
+369 RNQGIPSYR
-378 GNFEIHKTED
+378 GNFEIHKTEE

-413 YPAESLKAQ
+413 YPSESLKAQ

-491 CGYGSD
+491 CGYGTD

-502 EEGESAAPY
+502 EEGEGAAPY
-511 LRSVHIAQDKNQDI
+511 LRSVHIAQDD
-525 NKESQEKLI
+525 
-534 QMDPLKENKEQT
+534 
-546 DAAQIDELQEKNEQ
+546 
-560 PVVNHQDNQQDN
+560 
-572 LQKNSEQKIKETI
+572 I
-585 DNNQNDLTQE
+585 DNKLSDLTQE
-595 EAIREYLTTVHE
+595 EVLREYLTTVHE
-607 EDYEKDEPWYRWSYT
+607 EDYEKEEPWYRWSYT
-622 VKDFD
+622 VQDLD
-627 TNLLKKKLQERG
+627 IDLLKKKLQERG

-644 FKKVKDMEI
+644 FKKIKGMEI
-653 IRRAAGGSAEI
+653 IRRAAGGSART
-664 LVITTDQGEIPV
+664 LVISTDQGELQV

-684 VLNQGGGVI
+684 VLNQGGEVI
-693 RQDDSP
+693 RQDGSAYIP
-699 YALSTILPS
+699 STILPS

-716 MGKKGV
+716 KGKKGI
-722 TGFSLSGGGF
+722 TGYTLSGGGF

-737 MSQNAAKS
+737 MSQNAAKA
-745 MAQSGKTYEEIL
+745 MAQSGRTYEEIL
-757 AMFYRD
+757 AMFYWN

>member
-1 MNRRMQIRWKLITII
+1 MNRRMQIRWKLIII
-16 VLAALLAFLLLIFKD
+16 LVLAALLAFLLFFYKD

-39 EMVFTEEMQILTNK
+39 EMVFTGEMQILTDK

-62 KEVRQ
+62 EEVRQ

-90 LDQKICRETIGIIGG
+90 LDQKICRGMIGILGG

-115 RAQVLTVEAKVYSCA
+115 KGQVLTVDGTVFSYA
-130 SDEFEQLSYTNV
+130 SDEFEQMSYTNV
-142 IAYRMEDTLLAIREK
+142 VAYRIENTLLAIREK
-157 LPDPVVFPEAYLE
+157 MTDPVVFSEAYLE
-170 EADEN
+170 EADES
-175 GIQFFYRG
+175 GIRFFYRG
-183 CELYHPCAQKQESEQ
+183 CELYHPCTQKQGSEQ
-198 IVTLGFRGEELV
+198 IVTLGLRGGELI

-225 VTEQAVTLEEQ
+225 VTEHAVTLEEQ
-236 VEILFGEVCEGYYQK
+236 GEIPFGEACEGYYQK
-251 EEVRSSNTDEIP
+251 EEVHSSNTSDIP

-284 PKEQMEYIRVAIW
+284 PKERMEYIRVAIQ

-303 LYHKEIILQSSEELT
+303 LYHKEVVLQSSEELMLSYLVNGERKEET
-318 LSYMKNGEKKEEP
+318 LS
-331 LPAGKKLVLSQDA
+331 AGKKLVLTQDT

-354 VNPTNSGKTDLLSVH
+354 VNPTNSGRTDLLSVH
-369 RNQGVPSYR
+369 RNQGIPSYR
-378 GNFEIHKTED
+378 GNFEIHKTEE

-413 YPAESLKAQ
+413 YPPESLKAQ

-491 CGYGSD
+491 CGYGTD

-502 EEGESAAPY
+502 EEGEGAAPY
-511 LRSVHIAQDKNQDI
+511 LRSVHIAQDEN
-525 NKESQEKLI
+525 NESQEI
-534 QMDPLKENKEQT
+534 SEQT
-546 DAAQIDELQEKNEQ
+546 DTTQTDELQK
-560 PVVNHQDNQQDN
+560 
-572 LQKNSEQKIKETI
+572 KSEQ
-585 DNNQNDLTQE
+585 E
-595 EAIREYLTTVHE
+595 EVLREYLTTVHE
-607 EDYEKDEPWYRWSYT
+607 EDYEKEEPWYRWSYT
-622 VKDFD
+622 VQDLD
-627 TNLLKKKLQERG
+627 IDLLKKKLQERG

-653 IRRAAGGSAEI
+653 IRRAAGGSART
-664 LVITTDQGEIPV
+664 LVISTDQGELQV

-684 VLNQGGGVI
+684 VLNQGGEVI
-693 RQDDSP
+693 RQDDSAYIP
-699 YALSTILPS
+699 STILPS
-708 AYFVMDLQ
+708 AYFVMNLQ
-716 MGKKGV
+716 KGKKGI
-722 TGFSLSGGGF
+722 TGYTLSGGGF

-737 MSQNAAKS
+737 MSQNAAKA
-745 MAQSGKTYEEIL
+745 MAQCGRTYEEIL
-757 AMFYRD
+757 AMFYWN

>member
-1 MNRRMQIRWKLITII
+1 MNRHMQIRWKLIAIL
-16 VLAALLAFLLLIFKD
+16 VLAALLTFLLFFYKD

-39 EMVFTEEMQILTNK
+39 EMVFTGEMQILTDK

-62 KEVRQ
+62 EEVCQ
-67 EIGEYTKEEDW
+67 EIGQYTKEEDW

-83 QFLTYHE
+83 QFLTCHQ

-105 EAVVHKPELA
+105 KDWVYKPELA
-115 RAQVLTVEAKVYSCA
+115 EGQLLAVDGTVYSYI
-130 SDEFEQLSYTNV
+130 SDEFARLNYINV
-142 IAYRMEDTLLAIREK
+142 DAYRMENTLLAIREK
-157 LPDPVVFPEAYLE
+157 LTDPVMFSEAYLE
-170 EADEN
+170 EADES
-175 GIQFFYRG
+175 GIRFFYRG
-183 CELYHPCAQKQESEQ
+183 CELYHPCTQKQRSEQ
-198 IVTLGFRGEELV
+198 IVTLGLSGGELI

-225 VTEQAVTLEEQ
+225 VTEHAVTLEEQ
-236 VEILFGEVCEGYYQK
+236 GEIPFGEVCEGYYQK
-251 EEVRSSNTDEIP
+251 EEVHSSNTNDIP
-263 IGYAFTDYLIKDG
+263 IGYTFTDYLIKDG

-284 PKEQMEYIRVAIW
+284 PKERMEYIRVAIQ

-303 LYHKEIILQSSEELT
+303 LYHKEVVLQSSEELM
-318 LSYMKNGEKKEEP
+318 LSYLENGERKEEP
-331 LPAGKKLVLSQDA
+331 LPAGKKLVLTQDT

-354 VNPTNSGKTDLLSVH
+354 VNPTNSGRTDLLSAH

-413 YPAESLKAQ
+413 YPSESLKAQ

-491 CGYGSD
+491 CGYGTD

-502 EEGESAAPY
+502 EEGEGAAPY
-511 LRSVHIAQDKNQDI
+511 LRSVHIAQDEN
-525 NKESQEKLI
+525 NESQEI
-534 QMDPLKENKEQT
+534 NEQT
-546 DAAQIDELQEKNEQ
+546 DTTQTDELQK
-560 PVVNHQDNQQDN
+560 
-572 LQKNSEQKIKETI
+572 KSE
-585 DNNQNDLTQE
+585 QE
-595 EAIREYLTTVHE
+595 EALREYLTTIHE
-607 EDYEKDEPWYRWSYT
+607 EDYEKEEPWYRWSYT
-622 VKDFD
+622 VNDLD
-627 TNLLKKKLQERG
+627 INLLKKKLQERG
-639 ISFTD
+639 ISFAD

-653 IRRAAGGSAEI
+653 IRRAAGGSART
-664 LVITTDQGEIPV
+664 LVISTDQGELQV

-684 VLNQGGGVI
+684 VLNQEGEVI
-693 RQDDSP
+693 RQDDSA
-699 YALSTILPS
+699 YTLSTILPS

-716 MGKKGV
+716 KGKKGI
-722 TGFSLSGGGF
+722 TGFTLYGGGF

-737 MSQNAAKS
+737 MSQNAAKA

-757 AMFYRD
+757 AMFYWN

>member
-1 MNRRMQIRWKLITII
+1 MNRHMQIRWKLIAIL
-16 VLAALLAFLLLIFKD
+16 VLAALLTFLLFFYKD

-39 EMVFTEEMQILTNK
+39 EMVFTGEMQILTDK

-62 KEVRQ
+62 EEVYQ
-67 EIGEYTKEEDW
+67 EIGQYMKEEDW

-90 LDQKICRETIGIIGG
+90 LDRQICKETIGIIGG
-105 EAVVHKPELA
+105 KDFVHKPELA
-115 RAQVLTVEAKVYSCA
+115 EGQLLAVDGTVYSYI
-130 SDEFEQLSYTNV
+130 SDEFARLNYINV
-142 IAYRMEDTLLAIREK
+142 DAYRMENTLLAIREK
-157 LPDPVVFPEAYLE
+157 MTDPVMFSEAYLE
-170 EADEN
+170 EADES
-175 GIQFFYRG
+175 GIRFFYRG
-183 CELYHPCAQKQESEQ
+183 CELYHPCTQKQRSEQ
-198 IVTLGFRGEELV
+198 IVTLGLRGGELI

-225 VTEQAVTLEEQ
+225 VTEHAVTLEEQ
-236 VEILFGEVCEGYYQK
+236 GEIPFGEVCEGYYQK
-251 EEVRSSNTDEIP
+251 EEVHSSNTNDIP
-263 IGYAFTDYLIKDG
+263 IGYTFTDYLIKDG

-284 PKEQMEYIRVAIW
+284 PKERMEYIRVAIQ

-303 LYHKEIILQSSEELT
+303 LYHKEVVLQSSEELM
-318 LSYMKNGEKKEEP
+318 LSYLENGERKEEP
-331 LPAGKKLVLSQDA
+331 LPAGKKLVLTQDT

-354 VNPTNSGKTDLLSVH
+354 VNPTNSGRTDLLSAH

-413 YPAESLKAQ
+413 YPSESLKAQ

-491 CGYGSD
+491 CGYGTD

-502 EEGESAAPY
+502 EEGEDAAPY
-511 LRSVHIAQDKNQDI
+511 LRSVHIAQDEN
-525 NKESQEKLI
+525 NESQEI
-534 QMDPLKENKEQT
+534 NEQT
-546 DAAQIDELQEKNEQ
+546 DTTQTDELQK
-560 PVVNHQDNQQDN
+560 
-572 LQKNSEQKIKETI
+572 KSE
-585 DNNQNDLTQE
+585 QE
-595 EAIREYLTTVHE
+595 EALREYLTTIHE
-607 EDYEKDEPWYRWSYT
+607 EDYEKEEPWYRWSYT
-622 VKDFD
+622 VNDLD
-627 TNLLKKKLQERG
+627 INLLKKKLQERG
-639 ISFTD
+639 ISFAD

-653 IRRAAGGSAEI
+653 IRRAAGGSART
-664 LVITTDQGEIPV
+664 LVISTDQGELQV

-684 VLNQGGGVI
+684 VLNQEGEVI
-693 RQDDSP
+693 RQDDSA
-699 YALSTILPS
+699 YTLSTILPS

-716 MGKKGV
+716 KGKKGI
-722 TGFSLSGGGF
+722 TGFTLYGGGF

-737 MSQNAAKS
+737 MSQNAAKA

-757 AMFYRD
+757 AMFYWN

>member
-1 MNRRMQIRWKLITII
+1 MNRCMQIRWKLIII
-16 VLAALLAFLLLIFKD
+16 LVLAALLAFLLFFYKD

-39 EMVFTEEMQILTNK
+39 EMVFTGEMQILTDK

-62 KEVRQ
+62 EEVRQ

-90 LDQKICRETIGIIGG
+90 LDRQICKETIGIIGG
-105 EAVVHKPELA
+105 KDFVHKPELA
-115 RAQVLTVEAKVYSCA
+115 KGQILTAGAEVYSYV
-130 SDEFEQLSYTNV
+130 SDGFEQLSYTNV
-142 IAYRMEDTLLAIREK
+142 VAYRIENTLLAIREK
-157 LPDPVVFPEAYLE
+157 MTDPVVFSEAYLE
-170 EADEN
+170 EADER
-175 GIQFFYRG
+175 GIRFFYRG
-183 CELYHPCAQKQESEQ
+183 CELYHPCGQKQGSEQ
-198 IVTLGFRGEELV
+198 IVTLGLRGGELI

-225 VTEQAVTLEEQ
+225 VTEHAVTLEEQ
-236 VEILFGEVCEGYYQK
+236 GEIPFGEVCEGYYQK
-251 EEVRSSNTDEIP
+251 EEVRSSNKDEIP

-284 PKEQMEYIRVAIW
+284 PKERMEYIRVAIQ

-303 LYHKEIILQSSEELT
+303 LYHKEVVLQSSEELM
-318 LSYMKNGEKKEEP
+318 LSYLVNGERKEEP
-331 LPAGKKLVLSQDA
+331 LSAGKKLVLTQDT

-354 VNPTNSGKTDLLSVH
+354 VNPTNSGRTDLLSVH
-369 RNQGVPSYR
+369 RNQGIPSYR
-378 GNFEIHKTED
+378 GNFEIHKTEE

-413 YPAESLKAQ
+413 YPPESLKAQ
-422 AVCARTYSY
+422 AVCARTYSH

-491 CGYGSD
+491 CGYGTD

-502 EEGESAAPY
+502 EEGEGAAPY
-511 LRSVHIAQDKNQDI
+511 LRSVHIAQDEN
-525 NKESQEKLI
+525 NESQEI
-534 QMDPLKENKEQT
+534 SEQT
-546 DAAQIDELQEKNEQ
+546 DTTQTDELQK
-560 PVVNHQDNQQDN
+560 
-572 LQKNSEQKIKETI
+572 KSEQ
-585 DNNQNDLTQE
+585 E
-595 EAIREYLTTVHE
+595 EVLREYLTTVHE
-607 EDYEKDEPWYRWSYT
+607 EDYEKEEPWYRWSYT
-622 VKDFD
+622 VQDLD
-627 TNLLKKKLQERG
+627 IDLLKKKLQERG

-653 IRRAAGGSAEI
+653 IRRAAGGSART
-664 LVITTDQGEIPV
+664 LVISTDQGELQV

-684 VLNQGGGVI
+684 VLNQGGEVI
-693 RQDDSP
+693 RQDDSAYIP
-699 YALSTILPS
+699 STILPS

-716 MGKKGV
+716 KGKKGI
-722 TGFSLSGGGF
+722 TGFTLYGGGF

-737 MSQNAAKS
+737 MSQNAAKA

-757 AMFYRD
+757 AMFYWN

>member
-1 MNRRMQIRWKLITII
+1 MNRHMQIRWKLIAIL
-16 VLAALLAFLLLIFKD
+16 VLAALLTFLLFFYKD

-39 EMVFTEEMQILTNK
+39 EMVFTGEMQILTDRAAK
-53 SAELLKTDP
+53 LLVSDP
-62 KEVRQ
+62 ETIRQ
-67 EIGEYTKEEDW
+67 EIGEYTREEDW

-83 QFLTYHE
+83 QFLTCHQ

-105 EAVVHKPELA
+105 KDWVHKPELA
-115 RAQVLTVEAKVYSCA
+115 EGQLLAVDGTVYSYV
-130 SDEFEQLSYTNV
+130 SDEFARLNYINV
-142 IAYRMEDTLLAIREK
+142 DAYRMENTLLAIREK
-157 LPDPVVFPEAYLE
+157 MTDPVVFSEAYLE
-170 EADEN
+170 EADES
-175 GIQFFYRG
+175 GIRFFYRE
-183 CELYHPCAQKQESEQ
+183 CELYHPCGQKQGSEQ
-198 IVTLGFRGEELV
+198 IVTLGLRGGELI

-225 VTEQAVTLEEQ
+225 VTEHAVTLEEQ
-236 VEILFGEVCEGYYQK
+236 GEIPFGEVCEGYYQK
-251 EEVRSSNTDEIP
+251 EEVHSSNTSDIP

-284 PKEQMEYIRVAIW
+284 PKERMEYIRVAIQ

-303 LYHKEIILQSSEELT
+303 LYHKEVVLQSSEELM
-318 LSYMKNGEKKEEP
+318 LSYLENGERKEEP
-331 LPAGKKLVLSQDA
+331 LSAGKKLVLTQDT

-354 VNPTNSGKTDLLSVH
+354 VNPTNSGRTDLLSVH
-369 RNQGVPSYR
+369 RNQGIPSYR
-378 GNFEIHKTED
+378 GNFEIHKTEE

-413 YPAESLKAQ
+413 YPSESLKAQ

-491 CGYGSD
+491 CGYGTD

-502 EEGESAAPY
+502 EEGEGAAPY
-511 LRSVHIAQDKNQDI
+511 LRSVHIAQDEN
-525 NKESQEKLI
+525 NESQEI
-534 QMDPLKENKEQT
+534 SEQT
-546 DAAQIDELQEKNEQ
+546 DTTQTDELQK
-560 PVVNHQDNQQDN
+560 
-572 LQKNSEQKIKETI
+572 KSEQ
-585 DNNQNDLTQE
+585 E
-595 EAIREYLTTVHE
+595 EVLREYLTTVHE
-607 EDYEKDEPWYRWSYT
+607 EDYEKEEPWYRWSYT
-622 VKDFD
+622 VQDLD
-627 TNLLKKKLQERG
+627 IDLLKKKLQERG

-644 FKKVKDMEI
+644 FKKIKDMEI
-653 IRRAAGGSAEI
+653 IRRAAGGSART
-664 LVITTDQGEIPV
+664 LVISTDQGELQV

-684 VLNQGGGVI
+684 VLNQGGEVI
-693 RQDDSP
+693 RQDDSAYIP
-699 YALSTILPS
+699 STILPS

-716 MGKKGV
+716 KGKKGI
-722 TGFSLSGGGF
+722 TGYTLSGGGF

-737 MSQNAAKS
+737 MSQNAAKA
-745 MAQSGKTYEEIL
+745 MAQSGRTYEEIL
-757 AMFYRD
+757 AMFYWN

>member
-1 MNRRMQIRWKLITII
+1 MNRRMQIRWKLIII
-16 VLAALLAFLLLIFKD
+16 FVLAALLAFLLFFYKE

-39 EMVFTEEMQILTNK
+39 EMVFTGDMQILTDK

-62 KEVRQ
+62 EAVRE

-90 LDQKICRETIGIIGG
+90 LDRQICKETIGIIGG
-105 EAVVHKPELA
+105 KDFVHKPELA
-115 RAQVLTVEAKVYSCA
+115 KGQVLTVDGTVYSYV
-130 SDEFEQLSYTNV
+130 SNGFDQLSYRNV
-142 IAYRMEDTLLAIREK
+142 VAYRMENTLLAIREK
-157 LPDPVVFPEAYLE
+157 LSDPVVFREAYLE
-170 EADEN
+170 EADES

-183 CELYHPCAQKQESEQ
+183 CGLYHPCAQKQGAEQ
-198 IVTLGFRGEELV
+198 IVTLAFQGEELV

-236 VEILFGEVCEGYYQK
+236 GTIPFGEVCEGYYQK
-251 EEVRSSNTDEIP
+251 EEVRSSNMDEIP

-284 PKEQMEYIRVAIW
+284 PKEQMEYIRVAIQ

-318 LSYMKNGEKKEEP
+318 LSYLENGEKKEEP
-331 LPAGKKLVLSQDA
+331 LPAGKKLVLSQDT
-344 DYLKEGMLKV
+344 DCLKEGMLKV

-378 GNFEIHKTED
+378 GNFEIHKTEE

-431 GYLEHAGL
+431 GYLDHAGL

-463 STDAVRQTEGEL
+463 STDAVRQTGGEL

-491 CGYGSD
+491 CGYGTD

-502 EEGESAAPY
+502 EQGDSAAPY
-511 LRSVHIAQDKNQDI
+511 LRSVHIAREDSQKNLEQKTNEDTD
-525 NKESQEKLI
+525 NKLNDLI
-534 QMDPLKENKEQT
+534 QE
-546 DAAQIDELQEKNEQ
+546 
-560 PVVNHQDNQQDN
+560 
-572 LQKNSEQKIKETI
+572 ETLR
-585 DNNQNDLTQE
+585 D
-595 EAIREYLTTVHE
+595 YLTAVHE
-607 EDYEKDEPWYRWSYT
+607 EDYEKEEPWYRWSYT
-622 VKDFD
+622 VKDID
-627 TNLLKKKLQERG
+627 IDLLKKKLQERG

-653 IRRAAGGSAEI
+653 TRRAAGGSAGA

-684 VLNQGGGVI
+684 VLNQGGKVI
-693 RQDDSP
+693 RQDGSA
-699 YALSTILPS
+699 YELSTILPS
-708 AYFVMDLQ
+708 AYFVIDLQ
-716 MGKKGV
+716 KGKKGI
-722 TGFSLSGGGF
+722 TGFTLSGGGF

-737 MSQNAAKS
+737 MSQNAAKA

-757 AMFYRD
+757 AMFYRN

>member
-1 MNRRMQIRWKLITII
+1 MNRHMQIRWKLIAIL
-16 VLAALLAFLLLIFKD
+16 VLAALLTFLLFFYKD

-39 EMVFTEEMQILTNK
+39 EMVFTGEMQILTDK

-62 KEVRQ
+62 EEVCQ
-67 EIGEYTKEEDW
+67 EIGQYMKEEDW

-83 QFLTYHE
+83 QFLTCHQ

-105 EAVVHKPELA
+105 KDWVYKPELA
-115 RAQVLTVEAKVYSCA
+115 EGQLLAVDGTVYSYI
-130 SDEFEQLSYTNV
+130 SDEFARLNYINV
-142 IAYRMEDTLLAIREK
+142 DAYRMENTLLAIREK
-157 LPDPVVFPEAYLE
+157 MTDPIVFSEAYLE
-170 EADEN
+170 EADES
-175 GIQFFYRG
+175 GIRFFYRG
-183 CELYHPCAQKQESEQ
+183 CELYHPCTQKQRSEQ
-198 IVTLGFRGEELV
+198 IVTLGLRGGELI

-225 VTEQAVTLEEQ
+225 VTEHAVTLEEQ
-236 VEILFGEVCEGYYQK
+236 GEIPFGEVCEGYYQK
-251 EEVRSSNTDEIP
+251 EEVHSSNTNDIP
-263 IGYAFTDYLIKDG
+263 IGYTFTDYLIKDG

-284 PKEQMEYIRVAIW
+284 PKERMEYIRVAIQ

-303 LYHKEIILQSSEELT
+303 LYHKEVVLQSSEELM
-318 LSYMKNGEKKEEP
+318 LSYLENGERKEEP
-331 LPAGKKLVLSQDA
+331 LPAGKKLVLTQDT

-354 VNPTNSGKTDLLSVH
+354 VNPTNSGRTDLLSAH

-413 YPAESLKAQ
+413 YPSESLKAQ

-491 CGYGSD
+491 CGYGTD

-502 EEGESAAPY
+502 EEGEDAAPY
-511 LRSVHIAQDKNQDI
+511 LRSVHIAQDEN
-525 NKESQEKLI
+525 NESQEI
-534 QMDPLKENKEQT
+534 NEQT
-546 DAAQIDELQEKNEQ
+546 DTTQTDELQK
-560 PVVNHQDNQQDN
+560 
-572 LQKNSEQKIKETI
+572 KSE
-585 DNNQNDLTQE
+585 QE
-595 EAIREYLTTVHE
+595 EALREYLTTIHE
-607 EDYEKDEPWYRWSYT
+607 EDYEKEEPWYRWSYT
-622 VKDFD
+622 VNDLD
-627 TNLLKKKLQERG
+627 INLLKKKLQERG
-639 ISFTD
+639 ISFAD

-653 IRRAAGGSAEI
+653 IRRAAGGSART
-664 LVITTDQGEIPV
+664 LVISTDQGELQV

-684 VLNQGGGVI
+684 VLNQEGEVI
-693 RQDDSP
+693 RQDDSA
-699 YALSTILPS
+699 YTLSTILPS

-716 MGKKGV
+716 KGKKGI
-722 TGFSLSGGGF
+722 TGFTLYGGGF

-737 MSQNAAKS
+737 MSQNAAKA

-757 AMFYRD
+757 AMFYWN

>member
-1 MNRRMQIRWKLITII
+1 MNRHMQIRWKLITIL
-16 VLAALLAFLLLIFKD
+16 VLAALLAFLLLFYKD

-39 EMVFTEEMQILTNK
+39 EMVFTGEMQILTDK

-62 KEVRQ
+62 EEVRQ

-90 LDQKICRETIGIIGG
+90 LDKKICRETIGIIGG

-115 RAQVLTVEAKVYSCA
+115 KGQVLTVDATVYSCV
-130 SDEFEQLSYTNV
+130 SEGIEQLSYTNV
-142 IAYRMEDTLLAIREK
+142 VAYRMGNTLLAIREK
-157 LPDPVVFPEAYLE
+157 LPDPVVFSEAYLE
-170 EADEN
+170 EADES

-183 CELYHPCAQKQESEQ
+183 CELYHPCAQKQGSEQ
-198 IVTLGFRGEELV
+198 IVTLAFKGSELV

-236 VEILFGEVCEGYYQK
+236 GTIPFGERCEGYYQK

-284 PKEQMEYIRVAIW
+284 PKEQMEYIRVAIQ

-303 LYHKEIILQSSEELT
+303 LYHKEVILQSSKELI
-318 LSYMKNGEKKEEP
+318 LSYLENGERKEEP
-331 LPAGKKLVLSQDA
+331 LPAGEKLILSQDA
-344 DYLKEGMLKV
+344 DYLKEGMVKV

-439 PALGAHVDDSVNY
+439 SALGAHVDDSVNY

-491 CGYGSD
+491 CGYGAD

-502 EEGESAAPY
+502 KEGESAAPY
-511 LRSVHIAQDKNQDI
+511 LRSVHIAQQENT
-525 NKESQEKLI
+525 ESQK
-534 QMDPLKENKEQT
+534 NNEQT
-546 DAAQIDELQEKNEQ
+546 DAAQIDELQKKREQ
-560 PVVNHQDNQQDN
+560 SVGNQQDDS
-572 LQKNSEQKIKETI
+572 QKNLEQKNNEDT
-585 DNNQNDLTQE
+585 DNKLNDLTQE
-595 EAIREYLTTVHE
+595 EALREYLTTVHE
-607 EDYEKDEPWYRWSYT
+607 EDYEKEEPWYRWSYT

-627 TNLLKKKLQERG
+627 VDLLKKKLQERG

-644 FKKVKDMEI
+644 FKKVKDMAI
-653 IRRAAGGSAEI
+653 TVRAEGGSARI

-684 VLNQGGGVI
+684 VLNQGGEVI
-693 RQDDSP
+693 RQDESA
-699 YALSTILPS
+699 YTLSTILPS
-708 AYFVMDLQ
+708 ACFVIDLQ
-716 MGKKGV
+716 KGKKGI
-722 TGFSLSGGGF
+722 TGFTLSGGGF

-737 MSQNAAKS
+737 MSQNAARA
-745 MAQSGKTYEEIL
+745 MAQSGKTYEQIL
-757 AMFYRD
+757 AMFYWDSFER
-763 CQLAKKY
+763 KK

>member
-1 MNRRMQIRWKLITII
+1 MNRHMQIRWKLIAIL
-16 VLAALLAFLLLIFKD
+16 VLAALLTFLLFFYKD

-39 EMVFTEEMQILTNK
+39 EMVFTGEMQILTDRAAK
-53 SAELLKTDP
+53 LLVSDP
-62 KEVRQ
+62 ETIRQ
-67 EIGEYTKEEDW
+67 EIGEYTREQDW

-83 QFLTYHE
+83 QFLTCHQ

-105 EAVVHKPELA
+105 KDFVHKPELA
-115 RAQVLTVEAKVYSCA
+115 EGQLLAVDGTVYSYI
-130 SDEFEQLSYTNV
+130 SDEFARLKYINV
-142 IAYRMEDTLLAIREK
+142 DAYRMENTLLAIREK
-157 LPDPVVFPEAYLE
+157 LTDPVMFSEAYLE
-170 EADEN
+170 EADES
-175 GIQFFYRG
+175 GIRFFYRG
-183 CELYHPCAQKQESEQ
+183 CELYHPCTQKQGSEQ
-198 IVTLGFRGEELV
+198 IVTLGLRGGELV

-225 VTEQAVTLEEQ
+225 VTEHAVTLEEQ
-236 VEILFGEVCEGYYQK
+236 GEIPFGEVCEGYYQK
-251 EEVRSSNTDEIP
+251 EEVHSSNTNDIP
-263 IGYAFTDYLIKDG
+263 IGYTFTDYLIKDG

-284 PKEQMEYIRVAIW
+284 PKERMEYIRVAIQ

-303 LYHKEIILQSSEELT
+303 LYHKEVVLQSSEELM
-318 LSYMKNGEKKEEP
+318 LSYLENGERKEEP
-331 LPAGKKLVLSQDA
+331 LPAGKKLVLTQDT

-354 VNPTNSGKTDLLSVH
+354 VNPTNSGRTDLLSAH

-378 GNFEIHKTED
+378 GDFEIHKTED

-413 YPAESLKAQ
+413 YPSESLKAQ

-475 LLQDGKP
+475 LQQDGKP

-491 CGYGSD
+491 CGYGTD

-502 EEGESAAPY
+502 EEGEGAAPY
-511 LRSVHIAQDKNQDI
+511 LRSVHIAQDEN
-525 NKESQEKLI
+525 NESQEI
-534 QMDPLKENKEQT
+534 IEQT
-546 DAAQIDELQEKNEQ
+546 DTTQTDELLK
-560 PVVNHQDNQQDN
+560 
-572 LQKNSEQKIKETI
+572 KSE
-585 DNNQNDLTQE
+585 QE
-595 EAIREYLTTVHE
+595 EALREYLTTIHE
-607 EDYEKDEPWYRWSYT
+607 EDYEKEEPWYRWSYT
-622 VKDFD
+622 VNDLD
-627 TNLLKKKLQERG
+627 INLLKKKLQERG
-639 ISFTD
+639 ISFAD

-653 IRRAAGGSAEI
+653 IRRAAGGSART
-664 LVITTDQGEIPV
+664 LVISTDQGELQV

-684 VLNQGGGVI
+684 VLNQEGEVI
-693 RQDDSP
+693 RQDDSA
-699 YALSTILPS
+699 YTLSTILPS

-716 MGKKGV
+716 KGKKGI
-722 TGFSLSGGGF
+722 TGFTLYGGGF

-737 MSQNAAKS
+737 MSQNAAKA

-757 AMFYRD
+757 AMFYWN

>member
-1 MNRRMQIRWKLITII
+1 MNRHMQIRWKLITIL
-16 VLAALLAFLLLIFKD
+16 VLAALLAFLLFFYKE

-39 EMVFTEEMQILTNK
+39 EMVFTGDMQILTDK

-62 KEVRQ
+62 EEVRQ

-115 RAQVLTVEAKVYSCA
+115 KGQVLTVDATVYSCV
-130 SDEFEQLSYTNV
+130 SEGIEQLSYTNV
-142 IAYRMEDTLLAIREK
+142 VAYRMGNTLLAIREK
-157 LPDPVVFPEAYLE
+157 LPDPVVFSEAYLE
-170 EADEN
+170 EADES

-183 CELYHPCAQKQESEQ
+183 CELYHPCTQKQGSEQ
-198 IVTLGFRGEELV
+198 IVTLAFKGSELV

-236 VEILFGEVCEGYYQK
+236 GTIPFGERCEGYYQK

-263 IGYAFTDYLIKDG
+263 IGYAFADYLIKDG

-284 PKEQMEYIRVAIW
+284 PKEQMEYIRVAIQ

-303 LYHKEIILQSSEELT
+303 LYHKEVILQSSEELI
-318 LSYMKNGEKKEEP
+318 LSYLENGERKEEP
-331 LPAGKKLVLSQDA
+331 LPAGEKLILSQDA
-344 DYLKEGMLKV
+344 DYLKEGMVKV
-354 VNPTNSGKTDLLSVH
+354 VNPTNSGKTDLLSVY

-378 GNFEIHKTED
+378 GNFEIHKTEE

-463 STDAVRQTEGEL
+463 STDAVRQTGGEL

-491 CGYGSD
+491 CGYGTD

-511 LRSVHIAQDKNQDI
+511 LRSVHIAQ
-525 NKESQEKLI
+525 QE
-534 QMDPLKENKEQT
+534 NNEQT
-546 DAAQIDELQEKNEQ
+546 TELQERSEQ
-560 PVVNHQDNQQDN
+560 PVANQQDNQQDN
-572 LQKNSEQKIKETI
+572 SQKNSEQKIKETI

-595 EAIREYLTTVHE
+595 EVLREYLTTVHE
-607 EDYEKDEPWYRWSYT
+607 EDYEKEEPWYRWSYT
-622 VKDFD
+622 VKDID
-627 TNLLKKKLQERG
+627 IDLLKKKLQERG

-653 IRRAAGGSAEI
+653 TRRAAGGSAGA

-684 VLNQGGGVI
+684 VLNQGGKVI
-693 RQDDSP
+693 RQDDSA
-699 YALSTILPS
+699 YELSTILPS

-716 MGKKGV
+716 KGKKGI
-722 TGFSLSGGGF
+722 TGFTLSGGGF

-737 MSQNAAKS
+737 MSQNAAKA
-745 MAQSGKTYEEIL
+745 MAQSGKTYEQIL
-757 AMFYRD
+757 AMFYWD